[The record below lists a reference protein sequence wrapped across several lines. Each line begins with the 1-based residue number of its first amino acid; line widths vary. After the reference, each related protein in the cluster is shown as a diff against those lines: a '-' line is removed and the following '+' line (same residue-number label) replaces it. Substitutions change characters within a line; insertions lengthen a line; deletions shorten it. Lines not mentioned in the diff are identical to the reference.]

1 MVVEL
6 VDFRGDPGVE
16 RFGGRSR
23 GSLAE
28 ITPSLQD
35 GEAFW
40 GGFPRVSP
48 GAIITGSLWAPAA
61 VGLPAG
67 GSENSL
73 GQGPGNA
80 IPKLGLPQRGGLNRA
95 DVKVSV
101 PVVALWHEATRKER
115 MEWRCWDVGGWI
127 RPSLQDG
134 EAFWGWLPPGFTRG
148 YYHWLPLGAGCG
160 DVVQ

>member
-40 GGFPRVSP
+40 G
-48 GAIITGSLWAPAA
+48 
-61 VGLPAG
+61 
-67 GSENSL
+67 
-73 GQGPGNA
+73 
-80 IPKLGLPQRGGLNRA
+80 
-95 DVKVSV
+95 
-101 PVVALWHEATRKER
+101 
-115 MEWRCWDVGGWI
+115 
-127 RPSLQDG
+127 
-134 EAFWGWLPPGFTRG
+134 WLPPGFTRG